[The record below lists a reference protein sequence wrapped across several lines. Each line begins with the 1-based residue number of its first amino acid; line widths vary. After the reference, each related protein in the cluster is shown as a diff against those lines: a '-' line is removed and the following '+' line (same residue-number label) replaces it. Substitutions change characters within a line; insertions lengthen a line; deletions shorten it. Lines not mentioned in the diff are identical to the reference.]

1 MSVKANPST
10 ARHWSASKISET
22 IGRFWTAQ
30 VARPGAGVV
39 RCHRWRGLPGQGGA
53 ARCLGRE
60 SQAGVV
66 REEPGLGAVGAAELV
81 EHPRDVALDRGLGQ
95 VQAEGDL
102 RVKQARAEA
111 GPHLRFALR

>member
-22 IGRFWTAQ
+22 IGRFWTAR
-30 VARPGAGVV
+30 VARPGAGGGPVPWTA
-39 RCHRWRGLPGQGGA
+39 RSPGRGRGGRVPWVARVARPGRA
-53 ARCLGRE
+53 ARCLGRGR
-60 SQAGVV
+60 QAGVV

-95 VQAEGDL
+95 VQA
-102 RVKQARAEA
+102 A
-111 GPHLRFALR
+111 